1 MDASLWLSVSFLF
14 KKKKELK
21 KKSIFVV
28 AYVAS
33 IIDQSYL
40 GFSISFTSL
49 RFLSASN
56 IKKKHKVLLLVSDQ
70 QELLNGKPLLPT

>member
-1 MDASLWLSVSFLF
+1 MDAYLRLSVSFLF
-14 KKKKELK
+14 KKKRIK
-21 KKSIFVV
+21 KKIIIFVV

-40 GFSISFTSL
+40 GFAISFTL